1 MGTRERGL
9 TRRELLGL
17 GMGAS
22 VAAAA
27 GISLPPARP
36 AHAQKKIVVRFASI
50 LKAGGVEEKA
60 MRRFKEALERIAG
73 DQFEVQLFLGA
84 VLGKEKEVID
94 QLSLG
99 ETQMNFG
106 GEVPIATY
114 APDLYPFNV
123 PFTIPS
129 LDIVMNSLNGKLG
142 DRIRSRV
149 AEKKNVLILG
159 YTPRPARRLAA
170 KKPIRTPAE
179 VRGLKL
185 RLPEIRD
192 FALAWKALG
201 AIPVAVPGAE
211 QFTALQ
217 TGVAEAAENPLSAMW
232 VFRYHEVLK
241 YLMLTDHVYGFR
253 AWSVSK
259 KFYDD
264 LTAGQRDHFNRA
276 LKEAMDYHTRLAGEE
291 DAEYM
296 DKLVKAGMQV
306 VKVDTRPF
314 RQGVRPALEEIRRD
328 WAPGIFE
335 EFVKPHLS

>member
-1 MGTRERGL
+1 MSHFGAGVS
-9 TRRELLGL
+9 RRKLLGL
-17 GMGAS
+17 GL
-22 VAAAA
+22 AAA
-27 GISLPPARP
+27 GSVALGARP
-36 AHAQKKIVVRFASI
+36 ARAQNKVVVRFATI
-50 LKAGGVEEKA
+50 VKGGGVEEKA
-60 MRRFKEALERIAG
+60 MVRFKESLERIG
-73 DQFEVQLFLGA
+73 GGEFDVQLFIGA

-94 QLSLG
+94 QLALG

-114 APDLYPFNV
+114 APDMYPFNV

-142 DRIRSRV
+142 EKIRARV

-170 KKPIRTPAE
+170 KKPIRTPAD
-179 VRGLKL
+179 VKGLKL
-185 RLPEIRD
+185 RLPEIQD

-217 TGVAEAAENPLSAMW
+217 TGVAEAAENPPSAIW
-232 VFRYHEVLK
+232 AFRYHEVLK
-241 YLMLTDHVYGFR
+241 YLMMTDHVYGFR

-259 KFYDD
+259 KFYDG
-264 LTAGQRDHFNRA
+264 LAKPQRELFDRA
-276 LKEAMDYHTRLAGEE
+276 LKEAMDYHTQLAMAE
-291 DAEYM
+291 DKEYI

-306 VKVDTRPF
+306 VQVDTKPF
-314 RQGVRPALEEIRRD
+314 RQGVRPALDQIRKE
-328 WAPGIFE
+328 WAPGLYE
-335 EFVKPHLS
+335 EFVKPHLDS

>member
-1 MGTRERGL
+1 MNTRERGL
-9 TRRELLGL
+9 TRREVLGV
-17 GMGAS
+17 GVG
-22 VAAAA
+22 AAAA
-27 GISLPPARP
+27 AVTGATLLAARP
-36 AHAQKKIVVRFASI
+36 AQGQKKIVIRFATI
-50 LKAGGVEEKA
+50 VKTGGVEEKA
-60 MRRFKEALERIAG
+60 MIRFKQALERIAG
-73 DQFEVQLFLGA
+73 EQFEVQLFLGA

-106 GEVPIATY
+106 GEVPIATW

-129 LDIVMNSLNGKLG
+129 LEIVMNSLNGRLG
-142 DRIRSRV
+142 ERIRVRL

-170 KKPIRTPAE
+170 KKPIRTPE
-179 VRGLKL
+179 DVKGLKL

-201 AIPVAVPGAE
+201 AIPIAVEGAE

-217 TGVAEAAENPLSAMW
+217 TGVADAAENPPSAMW
-232 VFRYHEVLK
+232 AFRYHEVLK

-259 KFYDD
+259 KFYDG
-264 LTAGQRDHFNRA
+264 LTAGERDLFSKA
-276 LKEAMDYHTRLAGEE
+276 LKEAMDYHTQLAHEE
-291 DAEYM
+291 DTEYIG
-296 DKLVKAGMQV
+296 KLTKAGMQP
-306 VKVDTRPF
+306 VKVDTKPF
-314 RQGVRPALEEIRRD
+314 RRGVRPAVEEIRKD
-328 WAPGIFE
+328 WAPGLYE
-335 EFVKPHLS
+335 EFVKPHLD

>member
-1 MGTRERGL
+1 MNDFGEGL
-9 TRRELLGL
+9 SRRKILGL
-17 GMGAS
+17 GLAVAGGA
-22 VAAAA
+22 AL
-27 GISLPPARP
+27 GARP
-36 AHAQKKIVVRFASI
+36 ARAQKKVVVRFATI
-50 LKAGGVEEKA
+50 VKGGGVEEKA
-60 MRRFKEALERIAG
+60 MVRFKESLERIG
-73 DQFEVQLFLGA
+73 GGQFDVQLFIGA

-94 QLSLG
+94 QLALG

-114 APDLYPFNV
+114 APDMYPFNV

-142 DRIRSRV
+142 EKIRARV

-170 KKPIRTPAE
+170 KKQIRTPAD
-179 VRGLKL
+179 VKGLKL
-185 RLPEIRD
+185 RLPEIQD

-217 TGVAEAAENPLSAMW
+217 TGVAEAAENPPSAIW
-232 VFRYHEVLK
+232 AFRYHEVLK
-241 YLMLTDHVYGFR
+241 YLMMTDHVYGFR

-259 KFYDD
+259 KFYDG
-264 LTAGQRDHFNRA
+264 LATSQRELFDKA
-276 LKEAMDYHTRLAGEE
+276 LKEAMDYHTQLAMAE
-291 DAEYM
+291 DKEYI

-306 VKVDTRPF
+306 VPVDTKPF
-314 RQGVRPALEEIRRD
+314 RQGVRPALEQIRKE
-328 WAPGIFE
+328 WAPGLYE
-335 EFVKPHLS
+335 EFVKPHLDS

>member
-1 MGTRERGL
+1 L
-9 TRRELLGL
+9 TRREVLGL
-17 GMGAS
+17 GVGA
-22 VAAAA
+22 VAAAGSGVTLLTGRRA
-27 GISLPPARP
+27 F
-36 AHAQKKIVVRFASI
+36 AQKKVVVRFATI
-50 LKAGGVEEKA
+50 VKAGGVEEKA
-60 MRRFKEALERIAG
+60 MLRFKEALERISG
-73 DQFEVQLFLGA
+73 GQFEVQLFLGA

-106 GEVPIATY
+106 GEVPIATW

-129 LDIVMNSLNGKLG
+129 LDLVMNALNGKLG
-142 DRIRSRV
+142 ERIRARI

-170 KKPIRTPAE
+170 KKPIRTPAD
-179 VRGLKL
+179 VKGLKL

-201 AIPVAVPGAE
+201 AIPIAVEGAE

-217 TGVAEAAENPLSAMW
+217 TGVAEAAENPPSAMW
-232 VFRYHEVLK
+232 AFRYHEVLS

-259 KFYDD
+259 KFYEG
-264 LTAGQRDHFNRA
+264 LTGPQRDQFNQA
-276 LKEAMDYHTRLAGEE
+276 LKEAMDYHTRLAHEE
-291 DAEYM
+291 DREYI
-296 DKLVKAGMQV
+296 DKLVKAGMRSI
-306 VKVDTRPF
+306 KVDTKPF
-314 RQGVRPALEEIRRD
+314 QQGVRPALEEIRKD